1 MIQGLRIVCRE
12 GSEPGQEEIDAAH
25 RVVATFGPRFQ
36 GVIPVVDVVTG
47 CLVEY
52 HAHKNLAVV
61 DPAGGDY
68 RLATLPCPWPTR
80 TAYATDLR
88 HDFDD
93 VYWPAEYAVTLS
105 DATTVLKIS
114 YDPRYT
120 GLSVGSWVGSPHI
133 LFLDTEFPYDSN
145 VVYPFDELPADVV
158 STPADIRYLRDNEPE
173 GQAYRSA
180 MLPKRAA
187 WSVGRTAD
195 TVAAQFAS
203 DGLWPSWDLALKM
216 HHPVSA
222 RLIRSFLPNDEPLTE
237 QVTDTWTVQEDSSP
251 HFPDLETT
259 NVWRRDYSLHFKLE
273 STNGE
278 VTELSTIGQG
288 TLTQTVTNLGQ
299 FFVSTFDYDNFYL
312 PFGADV
318 GSYTPNRL
326 ATYVWDDPEDPG
338 GGPYLPEV
346 SDRYANSTPSFAG
359 TPEIPNT
366 KGTLWNGRITR
377 GPFISADAFDEALFD
392 NHIVLSGEVMLA
404 AWGGPWADHY
414 ASENS
419 LSWSLPDVV
428 KEYHHLLAVQGSP
441 TQQPL
446 GESESLF
453 SAPRSARFVDVIL
466 FSQFFN
472 GQDLGM
478 YWQFS
483 WYVDYAVDGAGQL
496 ALRIDGVKVEGV
508 LRLRWDD
515 SLLRFVPSGNVAVPA
530 SPIVITFPQPMPRI
544 SSNAILRFSGLKY
557 RDMKQ
562 DAKLLRE
569 YLKEDPPAH
578 THQVSQALGGQW
590 TGTNGQDTTQAIV
603 AAILSE
609 LHDL

>member
-1 MIQGLRIVCRE
+1 VIQGLRIVCRE

-133 LFLDTEFPYDSN
+133 LLTDTEPPYGTSAI
-145 VVYPFDELPADVV
+145 YPFDALPDDVL
-158 STPADIRYLRDNEPE
+158 STPEDIHYANDNEPE
-173 GQAYRSA
+173 AQAYRSA
-180 MLPKRAA
+180 MLPKRVA
-187 WSVGRTAD
+187 WSVGRTSD
-195 TVAAQFAS
+195 TVATSFAS
-203 DGLWPSWDLALKM
+203 DGLWPSWDLTLKTN
-216 HHPVSA
+216 HPASGSLA
-222 RLIRSFLPNDEPLTE
+222 RSFLPNDEPLTE

-273 STNGE
+273 GAGGE
-278 VTELSTIGQG
+278 VTERSAAGQG
-288 TLTQTVTNLGQ
+288 TLTMTVTNIGPIL
-299 FFVSTFDYDNFYL
+299 VSTFDYDNFYL
-312 PFGADV
+312 PFGEDLS
-318 GSYTPNRL
+318 GNLLFWLPPP
-326 ATYVWDDPEDPG
+326 VWVKPEDPG

-346 SDRYANSTPSFAG
+346 SDRYANPMSAG
-359 TPEIPNT
+359 TGEAPNA
-366 KGTLWNGRITR
+366 KGTLWNGRTTL
-377 GPFISADAFDEALFD
+377 GSEGVAL
-392 NHIVLSGEVMLA
+392 A
-404 AWGGPWADHY
+404 QWGGPWADHY

-428 KEYHHLLAVQGSP
+428 KEYHRLLSVQVSP
-441 TQQPL
+441 TPQPL

-472 GQDLGM
+472 GQNLGM
-478 YWQFS
+478 YWMPS
-483 WYVDYAVDGAGQL
+483 WYVDQVRDGAGQL
-496 ALRIDGVKVEGV
+496 ALMIDGVKVEGV
-508 LRLRWDD
+508 LRLRWDE
-515 SLLRFVPSGNVAVPA
+515 SLLQFVPSGNVEVPA
-530 SPIVITFPQPMPRI
+530 SPIVTTFPQPMPRI
-544 SSNAILRFSGLKY
+544 SANAIFRFSGLKY
-557 RDMKQ
+557 RDLKQ
-562 DAKLLRE
+562 GAKLLRE

-609 LHDL
+609 LRDL